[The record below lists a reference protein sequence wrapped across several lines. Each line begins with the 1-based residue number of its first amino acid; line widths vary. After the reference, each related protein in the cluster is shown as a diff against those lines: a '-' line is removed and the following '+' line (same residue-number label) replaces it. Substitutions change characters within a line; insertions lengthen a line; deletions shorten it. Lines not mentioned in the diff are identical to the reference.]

1 MYDTMRFHYMDNL
14 RALAMLS
21 GVLFHAALA
30 YSPLMHPFYP
40 VVYRAQSASVDVC
53 IWFVHLFRMPLF
65 FLVAGFFAAMLLR
78 KRGMGGM
85 FVNRLRRIALP
96 LVIFSPLVIAAM
108 SYSTLHAAASVQ
120 NPPPMLVM
128 IQQFSQ
134 MANAPAPP
142 PGTAHLWFLYYLLF
156 LYVLV
161 WAANSLELGKLGDF
175 VRGLHPI
182 WQLGLLPMLLV
193 PALASVTAPHPAPEG
208 LFPQFWA
215 FGLYGPFFA
224 FGYLLLGHEALIE
237 RFRRFAP
244 WLLVASLAL
253 YGAFWYLL
261 KRHVPTAAD
270 PSATVLIAA
279 VEAYISVWMT
289 CVCLVVGRWLL
300 NRRNR
305 LLRYLSDSSYWVYII
320 HLPILL
326 VIQYRL
332 MDMELWWGT
341 KFAISVLATFA
352 ICLLSYHALVR
363 NTVVGK
369 LLGAQ
374 LPSVLNYRWRERPP
388 WADGRNACDFV
399 GSPDLKSA

>member
-1 MYDTMRFHYMDNL
+1 MYDSKRFHYMDNL

-30 YSPLMHPFYP
+30 YSPMMHPFFP
-40 VVYRAQSASVDVC
+40 VADRAQSASVDVW
-53 IWFVHLFRMPLF
+53 IWFLHLFRMPLF

-78 KRGMGGM
+78 KRGMGGL

-96 LVIFSPLVIAAM
+96 LVIFCPLVIAAM
-108 SYSTLHAAASVQ
+108 SYSTMHAAANVQ
-120 NPPPMLVM
+120 NPSPVLVM

-134 MANAPAPP
+134 MANPPSAP

-161 WAANSLELGKLGDF
+161 WATKSLELGKLGNF
-175 VRGLHPI
+175 VRGLHPA
-182 WQLGLLPMLLV
+182 WQLGLLPILLV

-215 FGLYGPFFA
+215 FGFYGPFFA
-224 FGYLLLGHEALIE
+224 FGYLLFGHEVLIE

-244 WLLVASLAL
+244 WLLLASLAL
-253 YGAFWYLL
+253 YGAFWYLF

-279 VEAYISVWMT
+279 TEACISVWMT
-289 CVCLVVGRWLL
+289 CVCLVAGRSLL
-300 NRRNR
+300 NRSNR

-320 HLPILL
+320 HLPILFF
-326 VIQYRL
+326 IQYRL
-332 MDMELWWGT
+332 MDMEMWWGA
-341 KFAISVLATFA
+341 KFAISVGATFA
-352 ICLLSYHALVR
+352 FCLLSYHALVR
-363 NTVVGK
+363 RTVVGK
-369 LLGAQ
+369 LLGAR
-374 LPSVLNYRWRERPP
+374 LTVSETT
-388 WADGRNACDFV
+388 ATG
-399 GSPDLKSA
+399 